1 MRLHCL
7 QHVPFENEAY
17 IGIWAKEN
25 GHAVTRTLLYKGEE
39 PPLLGSFEWLI
50 VLGGPMGVYDEAE
63 YSWLVEEKKFIKKAI
78 ATGKIV
84 LGLCLGA
91 QLISSVMGGKVA
103 KNEHK
108 EIGWFPITLTEEA
121 KKSPIFSALPES
133 FTAFEWHGDTFEI
146 PPRGRKIASG
156 EACHNQAFVISRAIG
171 LQFHLEYTK
180 ESVELLIK
188 NCGGDLTSG
197 PYTQDASEIRS
208 KIGLF
213 DEANRTMG
221 LLLNAMEAEYGKKP
235 D

>member
-1 MRLHCL
+1 MKLHCL

-17 IGIWAKEN
+17 IGKWAKEN
-25 GHAVTRTLLYKGEE
+25 GHTVTRTLLYMGEE
-39 PPLLGSFEWLI
+39 LPLLGSFEWLI

-63 YSWLVEEKKFIKKAI
+63 YAWLADEKKYIKKAI

-91 QLISSVMGGKVA
+91 QLISSVMGGQVT
-103 KNEHK
+103 KNKHK

-121 KKSPIFSALPES
+121 KNSPIFKSLPES

-146 PPRGRKIASG
+146 PPRSRKIASS
-156 EACHNQAFVISRAIG
+156 EACRNQAFEIGRAIG

-180 ESVELLIK
+180 ESIELLIE
-188 NCGGDLTSG
+188 NCGSDITAG
-197 PYTQDASEIRS
+197 PYTQDAAQIRS
-208 KIGLF
+208 HSGLF
-213 DEANRTMG
+213 EETNRNMD
-221 LLLNAMEAEYGKKP
+221 LLLNTIAAEYGKIP